1 MESPT
6 RVVLSGETTQKLKIL
21 QILLAHDQGPKPTT
35 SEVIDY
41 LCTFIGFD
49 HVTFPVVNDAI
60 NPLLDLSKNELLEK
74 VKQECGVLSRAI
86 QRDNSWKLIRL
97 LVKKRTLYSE
107 TIPFFNHVVAFFMK
121 QGAE

>member
-60 NPLLDLSKNELLEK
+60 NPLLDLSKNELLRK
-74 VKQECGVLSRAI
+74 SNKNV
-86 QRDNSWKLIRL
+86 
-97 LVKKRTLYSE
+97 RTLYSE